1 MSTRTA
7 SAVSPNPASDRRPS
21 AHRHVRLSR
30 NIPQQPPAPGSRGHA
45 AVPRLLALKIAF
57 FCGFVIVGAR
67 LVHIQLIN
75 APRYQELAR
84 RQYESETPLPA
95 MRGVIY
101 DRNGAVFT
109 SNTMA
114 VSFGAD
120 PMMIG
125 ARATAL
131 ADRCARVF
139 GKPARSYLETL
150 RTRGRHFVWLERRV
164 PAETARRITVAEFPG
179 LVVVDEPRR
188 LYNNNRLAG
197 QVVGFTSIDNVGL
210 SGIELQY
217 NALLRGVNGR
227 TVMQRDGRGALHP
240 SVDYPTIEPVN
251 GNNVILTLDLGMQGI
266 AEQELRN
273 GMERTRATS
282 GLVVML
288 DPRTGEVLAMA
299 NFPGFDPN
307 TSSTATAAAMKNRTI
322 TDQFEPG
329 SVFKVVTASAALEH
343 DLVTTEQQFFAE
355 HGTYVVRG
363 RQKPI
368 TDTHEYGMLTFRQAV
383 ELSSN
388 IVMAKVS
395 DKIGAEIFYT
405 TAREYGFGIPT
416 GVGLPGE
423 VAGDLK
429 KPTEWSGTSLN
440 SMAYGYEVGV
450 TPIQI
455 AAAYAAV
462 ANRGILLRP
471 WILKEVVSPDGEVL
485 MEGKP
490 QVIRRAISV
499 ETAAEMTTLLE
510 GVVQRGT
517 GVSAQ
522 VDGLSIAG
530 KTGTSRKVIE
540 GRYERSYTASFV
552 GFFPS
557 RDPQVVCLVM
567 LDEPVTGGYTGGQAS
582 APIFRGIAARVNAMS
597 DRFQPKPAT
606 VIAGRTPVVVPE
618 ITNLHPSVA
627 GSILESHGFDVE
639 QSGEGDVVLAQS
651 PVSGSKVRPGSAVR
665 LTVVRGGTAAKAG
678 VVPVPDVRGLAIR
691 RAVNRLTVAGLDVS
705 VEGSGVV
712 TAQSPAAGQN
722 VVPGS
727 CIVLR
732 CSPGASALAVRH

>member
-1 MSTRTA
+1 MSTTIA
-7 SAVSPNPASDRRPS
+7 SGASSNPASDLRPFLY
-21 AHRHVRLSR
+21 HHVRFSR
-30 NIPQQPPAPGSRGHA
+30 NIPLQPSPRGVRAQNAH
-45 AVPRLLALKIAF
+45 PRLLALKIAF
-57 FCGFVIVGAR
+57 FCGFVVVCGR

-84 RQYESETPLPA
+84 RQYEAEVPLPA

-101 DRNGAVFT
+101 DRNGLVFT

-120 PMMIG
+120 PKMLG
-125 ARATAL
+125 AKAAAL

-139 GKPARSYLETL
+139 GKPARSYLSDL
-150 RTRGRHFVWLERRV
+150 RSPGRRFVWLERRV
-164 PAETARRITVAEFPG
+164 PAETARRITPEEFPG
-179 LVVVDEPRR
+179 LVVLEEPRR
-188 LYNNNRLAG
+188 LYHNDRLAG
-197 QVVGFTSIDNVGL
+197 QVVGFTNIDNVGL

-217 NALLRGVNGR
+217 DALLRGVNGHV
-227 TVMQRDGRGALHP
+227 VMQRDGRGKRHP
-240 SVDYPTIEPVN
+240 SVDYPEVAPVN
-251 GNNVILTLDLGMQGI
+251 GNNVILTLDLGIQAI
-266 AEQELRN
+266 AEQELRK
-273 GMERTRATS
+273 GMERTGAAS

-299 NFPGFDPN
+299 NFPGFNPTN
-307 TSSTATAAAMKNRTI
+307 AGTATAATMKNRII

-329 SVFKVVTASAALEH
+329 SVFKIVTASAALEH
-343 DLVTTEQQFFAE
+343 HLVTTEQQFFAE
-355 HGTYVVRG
+355 HGSYTVRG

-395 DKIGAEIFYT
+395 DRIGGEIFYT

-423 VAGDLK
+423 VAGELK

-462 ANRGILLRP
+462 ANHGVLMRP

-485 MEGKP
+485 VEGKP
-490 QVIRRAISV
+490 QIIRRVIST
-499 ETAAEMTTLLE
+499 ETAEVMTTLLE
-510 GVVQRGT
+510 GVVLRGT
-517 GVSAQ
+517 GVPAR

-530 KTGTSRKVIE
+530 KTGTSRKVVD
-540 GRYERSYTASFV
+540 GRYELTYTASFV

-567 LDEPVTGGYTGGQAS
+567 LDAPVTGGYTGGQAS
-582 APIFRGIAARVNAMS
+582 APIFQGIAARVHSTS
-597 DRFQPKPAT
+597 DRFEPKPAT
-606 VIAGRTPVVVPE
+606 VIAGRVPVVVPDV
-618 ITNLHPSVA
+618 TNLHPSVA
-627 GSILESHGFDVE
+627 GGILESHGFDVE
-639 QSGEGDVVLAQS
+639 QVGEGEVVLTQS
-651 PVSGSKVRPGSAVR
+651 PVCGTRVRPGSAVR
-665 LTVVRGGTAAKAG
+665 LTAGHGTTAREGG
-678 VVPVPDVRGLAIR
+678 VPVPDVRGLAIR
-691 RAVNRLTVAGLDVS
+691 RAVNRLTIAGLDVS

-722 VVPGS
+722 VVAGT